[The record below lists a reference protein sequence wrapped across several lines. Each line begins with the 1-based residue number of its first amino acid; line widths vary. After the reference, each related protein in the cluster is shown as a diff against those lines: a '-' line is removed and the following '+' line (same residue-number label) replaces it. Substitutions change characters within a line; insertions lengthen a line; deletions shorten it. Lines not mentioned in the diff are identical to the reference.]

1 MKFQNNRI
9 PKYTKSLITSEHTS
23 FLLSIAL
30 RYYVLIKKQLQLLI
44 TSQHSSTI
52 ELFPSISL
60 VFIKKQLQLL
70 TTSQQS
76 NSSYLS
82 LLSSTR
88 RTSEDSIAINNLSD
102 SSRIIYSSIAR
113 YLSIPPFTSWKITF
127 VRIAFILLVN
137 YLHLT
142 HQYSSTLNF
151 SLPGK

>member
-30 RYYVLIKKQLQLLI
+30 RYYVL
-44 TSQHSSTI
+44 
-52 ELFPSISL
+52 
-60 VFIKKQLQLL
+60 IKKQLQLL

-142 HQYSSTLNF
+142 HQY
-151 SLPGK
+151 LPLILSKRIS

>member
-30 RYYVLIKKQLQLLI
+30 RYYVLIKKQLQLL
-44 TSQHSSTI
+44 
-52 ELFPSISL
+52 
-60 VFIKKQLQLL
+60 

-76 NSSYLS
+76 NSSHQS

-88 RTSEDSIAINNLSD
+88 RTSEDSIASINLSD

-113 YLSIPPFTSWKITF
+113 YFYPYHNTTIHKLEDHNVTRVCSVVSCSYIC
-127 VRIAFILLVN
+127 V
-137 YLHLT
+137 
-142 HQYSSTLNF
+142 
-151 SLPGK
+151 

>member
-30 RYYVLIKKQLQLLI
+30 RYYVL
-44 TSQHSSTI
+44 
-52 ELFPSISL
+52 
-60 VFIKKQLQLL
+60 IKKQLQLL

-127 VRIAFILLVN
+127 DRIAFILLVN
-137 YLHLT
+137 NLHLT

>member
-30 RYYVLIKKQLQLLI
+30 RYYVLIKKQLQLL
-44 TSQHSSTI
+44 
-52 ELFPSISL
+52 
-60 VFIKKQLQLL
+60 

-76 NSSYLS
+76 NSSHLS

>member
-60 VFIKKQLQLL
+60 VFNKENFRRFNCNHQSIRLINSHLFINSKVFIH
-70 TTSQQS
+70 TTIHKLEDHIRT
-76 NSSYLS
+76 NSIHSTRELIFILIINIH
-82 LLSSTR
+82 LLSIFLCQ
-88 RTSEDSIAINNLSD
+88 ENE
-102 SSRIIYSSIAR
+102 
-113 YLSIPPFTSWKITF
+113 
-127 VRIAFILLVN
+127 
-137 YLHLT
+137 
-142 HQYSSTLNF
+142 
-151 SLPGK
+151 

>member
-30 RYYVLIKKQLQLLI
+30 RHYVL
-44 TSQHSSTI
+44 
-52 ELFPSISL
+52 
-60 VFIKKQLQLL
+60 IKKQLQLL

-76 NSSYLS
+76 NSSHQS

-88 RTSEDSIAINNLSD
+88 RTSEDSIASNNLSD

-113 YLSIPPFTSWKITF
+113 SYLSIPPFTSWKITF